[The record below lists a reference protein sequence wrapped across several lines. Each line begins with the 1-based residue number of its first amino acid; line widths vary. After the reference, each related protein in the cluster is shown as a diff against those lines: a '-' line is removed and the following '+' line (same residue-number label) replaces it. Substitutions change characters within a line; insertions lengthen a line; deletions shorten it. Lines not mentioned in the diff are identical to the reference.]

1 MTKPTPASR
10 PLNPRQSRYVD
21 EYLTTGK
28 ARDAAEWAGR
38 RRTAAWQAGP
48 ASKRLPDFRTAI
60 KAGIAAMAGAE
71 AAWLG
76 ALDANDCEAPTEE
89 TPKPMDNVVTE
100 PCDGPAFSV
109 TEPCNGPDETLAESD
124 TAQTEKTGPET
135 LQQAQAPLGRAL
147 GRPDAAG
154 SESPLGRDLMS

>member
-10 PLNPRQSRYVD
+10 PLNPRQSRFVD
-21 EYLTTGK
+21 EYLRCGN

-71 AAWLG
+71 VAWLG
-76 ALDANDCEAPTEE
+76 ALDAIDCEAPAEE

-109 TEPCNGPDETLAESD
+109 T
-124 TAQTEKTGPET
+124 
-135 LQQAQAPLGRAL
+135 
-147 GRPDAAG
+147 
-154 SESPLGRDLMS
+154 